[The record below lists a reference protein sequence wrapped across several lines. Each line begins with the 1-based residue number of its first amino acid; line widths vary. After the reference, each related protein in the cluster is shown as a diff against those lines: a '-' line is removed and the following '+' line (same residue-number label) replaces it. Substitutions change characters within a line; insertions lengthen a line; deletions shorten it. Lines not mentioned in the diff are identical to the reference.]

1 MPAFILLENFTDQGI
16 RNVRPTVDRSA
27 NFRDLAR
34 KQGAAIKDVYWT
46 LGPYDVVAILEA
58 PDEQTAASVVLNLM
72 SAGNIRL
79 QTLRAF
85 KPEEMQKI
93 LESIG

>member
-1 MPAFILLENFTDQGI
+1 
-16 RNVRPTVDRSA
+16 
-27 NFRDLAR
+27 
-34 KQGAAIKDVYWT
+34 
-46 LGPYDVVAILEA
+46 VVAILEA